1 MGSYIKNKI
10 FFEDKNVKIEE
21 REDSS
26 RAFVSEKLGL
36 MFVLD
41 EKN

>member
-26 RAFVSEKLGL
+26 RAFVLEKLGL